1 MDFLSFSFSEFL
13 GFFLVFA
20 TLIFLVI
27 VVFGGIMKIF
37 ENFDI
42 EKIKRIFHY
51 HYHYK
56 DRRK

>member
-1 MDFLSFSFSEFL
+1 MDFLSFNFDEFL
-13 GFFLVFA
+13 GIFFVFA
-20 TLIFLVI
+20 TLIFLVV
-27 VVFGGIMKIF
+27 VVFGGLMRIF

-42 EKIKRIFHY
+42 QIKRIFHY

>member
-1 MDFLSFSFSEFL
+1 MDLLSFNFDQLLGIFFTFSSLTFL
-13 GFFLVFA
+13 IAAVFS
-20 TLIFLVI
+20 
-27 VVFGGIMKIF
+27 GIMRIF

-42 EKIKRIFHY
+42 DQIKRIFHY